1 MALPKSEME
10 HADAKVFEHAAVIS
24 NSEVATIL
32 TEYMRQR
39 REEKPTFQPQPLVQ
53 KTLEYVQKFNCGT
66 NPEAVQAMRNY
77 IESIGLRP
85 YEWGLIAN
93 LMPEDSDEAT
103 KLIPSLVDN
112 PEDPPE
118 EQRGLAGDEL
128 DRLLAEVQNLRHA

>member
-1 MALPKSEME
+1 
-10 HADAKVFEHAAVIS
+10 
-24 NSEVATIL
+24 
-32 TEYMRQR
+32 MRQR

-112 PEDPPE
+112 PEDLPE

>member
-1 MALPKSEME
+1 
-10 HADAKVFEHAAVIS
+10 
-24 NSEVATIL
+24 
-32 TEYMRQR
+32 MRQR

-66 NPEAVQAMRNY
+66 NPEAVQAMRN
-77 IESIGLRP
+77 RRH
-85 YEWGLIAN
+85 A
-93 LMPEDSDEAT
+93 
-103 KLIPSLVDN
+103 SLARNASSGQDAGGTYAAVRVPDN